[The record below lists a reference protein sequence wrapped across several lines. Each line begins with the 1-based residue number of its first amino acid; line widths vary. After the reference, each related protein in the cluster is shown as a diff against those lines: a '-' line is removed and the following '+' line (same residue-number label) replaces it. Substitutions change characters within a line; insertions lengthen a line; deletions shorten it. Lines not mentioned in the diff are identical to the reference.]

1 MKKLFFIIGIFI
13 FFSQNI
19 FAKKNKEYNK
29 EYNSEI
35 CKKNIF
41 SEMSRV
47 EKDYKISYYK
57 NVKEI
62 GISLRDKSE
71 ILVFNFRTL
80 SQNFE
85 WICNSLNTLL
95 FTWKINNKKIKYLD
109 NCYTNNIKEFQW
121 LIKYC
126 QDSKDDLL
134 YWKEIRLEKDE
145 FWNKKREWWE
155 YQFLEENFELDAKK
169 DKVNFLA
176 ARIYDLNRKIRKIL
190 LENMNR
196 LKTNIVNIVNRI
208 TCTQK

>member
-1 MKKLFFIIGIFI
+1 M
-13 FFSQNI
+13 
-19 FAKKNKEYNK
+19 
-29 EYNSEI
+29 
-35 CKKNIF
+35 
-41 SEMSRV
+41 
-47 EKDYKISYYK
+47 
-57 NVKEI
+57 
-62 GISLRDKSE
+62 
-71 ILVFNFRTL
+71 
-80 SQNFE
+80 
-85 WICNSLNTLL
+85 NTLL
-95 FTWKINNKKIKYLD
+95 FTWKINDKKIQYLD
-109 NCYTNNIKEFQW
+109 NCYTNNMKEFQW

-134 YWKEIRLEKDE
+134 FWKEILLEKDE